1 MITTEVKAAP
11 LRVLVLNPPSRQTEN
26 VIRDVLYGCWCN
38 GKRIGGGTVPP
49 FGLLS
54 MATAI
59 RDAGFEV
66 TFLDAMGEHLPLRFV
81 VDKAIEYDVVVC
93 STSTMTVNEDCMT
106 LQELKQ
112 ANPALR
118 SAIFGSHATFM
129 PEHTLAKG
137 GVDFIIRQ
145 EPEFAVRDL
154 LRAMAKNDGSEF
166 RALGI
171 GYKDAE
177 GQSVMTADY
186 PFIENLDDLPI
197 PDVDMLPKNVEWFNP
212 IVRQM
217 PYVTTF
223 ASRGCPAKCTFCT
236 APYFYGANIRYK
248 SVDRMVAETKYYL
261 SKGFKELYFRDETF
275 TANKAFVMAYCQRI
289 IDEGLKF
296 TWIANARVVTVDEEM
311 LLLMKKA
318 GCHLVKFGVESG
330 VQELLDNVRK
340 GIRLED
346 TRKAFKLMHQVGID
360 SHAHMM
366 LGIPGETEATIDQTL
381 RFIKEIDPTTVTF
394 GICTPYPGT
403 PLYDEVAK
411 VHPEIRDGSDSD
423 LGALHKKGL
432 FNSLYTELESDS
444 LEGAIKRAYREFY
457 ARPKYI
463 MESIGRIKSTQDVKR
478 VLKAGTKV
486 LDFAVR
492 GE

>member
-1 MITTEVKAAP
+1 MK
-11 LRVLVLNPPSRQTEN
+11 VLVLNPPTRQTGN

-54 MATAI
+54 LATVVKES
-59 RDAGFEV
+59 GFET
-66 TFLDAMGEHLPLRFV
+66 TFLDAMGQGFA
-81 VDKAIEYDVVVC
+81 VDYVKKLVPDYDAVVC
-93 STSTMTVNEDCMT
+93 STSTMTVNEDSLT

-112 ANPALR
+112 ANPKLITI
-118 SAIFGSHATFM
+118 IFGSHATFM

-137 GVDFIIRQ
+137 GIDFIIQ
-145 EPEFAVRDL
+145 NEPEFAVRDL
-154 LRAMAKNDGSEF
+154 LLAIQKGDNSQYN
-166 RALGI
+166 ALGVGFKTPDGGVVI
-171 GYKDAE
+171 NAH
-177 GQSVMTADY
+177 Y
-186 PFIENLDDLPI
+186 PYIENIDDLPI
-197 PDVDMLPKNVEWFNP
+197 PDVSMLPTNVDWFNP
-212 IVRQM
+212 IVKQT
-217 PYVTTF
+217 PYVTAF

-248 SVDRMVAETKYYL
+248 SVERMIAEVKYYL
-261 SKGFKELYFRDETF
+261 ENGFKEVYFRDETF
-275 TANKAFVMAYCQRI
+275 TANKKFVMEFCQRVV
-289 IDEGLKF
+289 DEGLKF

-311 LLLMKKA
+311 LRLMKKA
-318 GCHLVKFGVESG
+318 GCHLIKYGVESG

-346 TRKAFKLMHQVGID
+346 TRKAFKLMHEVGID

-366 LGIPGETEATIDQTL
+366 IGIPGETEETIEQTIQ
-381 RFIKEIDPTTVTF
+381 FVNEIDPTTVTF

-403 PLYDEVAK
+403 PMYEEVAK

-432 FNSLYTELESDS
+432 FNSIYTELESDD
-444 LEGAIKRAYREFY
+444 LESAMKRAYRSFY
-457 ARPKYI
+457 ARPSYI
-463 MESIGRIKSTQDVKR
+463 AKAVGRVKTFDDVKR
-478 VLKAGTKV
+478 FAKAGTKV
-486 LDFAVR
+486 LDFALR

>member
-1 MITTEVKAAP
+1 M
-11 LRVLVLNPPSRQTEN
+11 RVLVLNPPTRQTGN

-49 FGLLS
+49 FGQLS
-54 MATAI
+54 MATTLKE
-59 RDAGFEV
+59 AGIET
-66 TFLDAMGEHLPLRFV
+66 TFLDASGEHLPLETVKERV
-81 VDKAIEYDVVVC
+81 VDYDAVVC
-93 STSTMTVNEDCMT
+93 STSTMTVNEDCLT

-112 ANPALR
+112 VNPKLKTI
-118 SAIFGSHATFM
+118 IFGSHATFM

-137 GVDFIIRQ
+137 GIDFIIRN

-154 LRAMAKNDGSEF
+154 IKSMIKDDGSHWTN
-166 RALGI
+166 LGI
-171 GYKDAE
+171 GYKKDDGE
-177 GQSVMTADY
+177 VVLNGDY
-186 PFIENLDDLPI
+186 PYIENIDALPI
-197 PDVDMLPKNVEWFNP
+197 PDVTMLPQNVEWFNP
-212 IVRQM
+212 IVKQM
-217 PYVTTF
+217 PYVTSF

-248 SVDRMVAETKYYL
+248 SVDRMVKEVKYYL
-261 SKGFKELYFRDETF
+261 ENGFKEVYFRDETF
-275 TANKAFVMAYCQRI
+275 TANKRFVMDFCQRI
-289 IDEGLKF
+289 IDEDIKF

-311 LLLMKKA
+311 LVIMKKA
-318 GCHLVKFGVESG
+318 GCHLIKYGVESG

-346 TRKAFKLMHQVGID
+346 TRKAFKLMKSVGID

-366 LGIPGETEATIDQTL
+366 LGIPGETEETIEQTIE
-381 RFIKEIDPTTVTF
+381 FVNEIDPTTVTF

-403 PLYDEVAK
+403 PLYEEVAK

-432 FNSLYTELESDS
+432 FNSIYTDLESES
-444 LEGAIKRAYREFY
+444 LEGAMKRAYRKFY
-457 ARPKYI
+457 ARPSYI
-463 MESIGRIKSTQDVKR
+463 AKTLGRVSNMDDMKR
-478 VLKAGTKV
+478 FAKAGSKV
-486 LDFAVR
+486 LDFAIR